1 MGNDVP
7 RLSAEEIKNR
17 QIQKVDLELRRKMQK
32 GTRYNMKVIL
42 KGERNC
48 GKSMLFK
55 RLQGQP
61 FSEAYIPS
69 TAISTAHIHWNYK
82 VSDDNVV
89 VEVWDVVD
97 KGKLSG
103 TTHYEDAIIED
114 EDETPTSEQLQLKA
128 QALAKSHEFDMM
140 KHKQGATNSPS
151 ASSGSPMF
159 GDHQLTVIDAHIVDV
174 YKHCNAV
181 LLVFDITKP
190 WTWEY
195 VKNEF
200 SKVPSGVEIA
210 VLANCKDLESKR
222 VVTQNEVQE
231 FCSKR
236 GVSVIECSSLN
247 CYGLKNLYTWLNI
260 PFLKMKINITKQ
272 QLQLLE
278 EELDF
283 GKEEVD
289 LTLKA
294 SNYND
299 YLQMLKETKKKTTI
313 GFTEELVNRKTAV
326 RKSVPANPPQN
337 STIPQQQQMH
347 PQGTTTQNQPQTPPP
362 QQPQTKPSS
371 SVTPQPTT
379 QPPKTTQP
387 PPSATTHQEKPK
399 SGGFFSAA
407 LSYFGGGSSTNKE
420 QPQPKA
426 EKIVIPQSTP
436 AQEKVDLNTFYAGD
450 AEEAFYSDEGENN
463 ASTNVTTNRSLD
475 DDEESIT
482 QPPKKTV
489 KKKGSKK
496 KSKTSKKVDS
506 DDEIEMDEVEDE
518 DDDDTDRPMM
528 DQSVN
533 ESMEE
538 LYVPMAKQ
546 SFRKTTTTS
555 SSTPTK
561 KQASPATQQPQ
572 KQPEIKK
579 EIPTLSKE
587 EIADDDA
594 GFYSD
599 DNEESNKAPT
609 HQDEHLDSFYNDN
622 EEEDEVPKV
631 QKTQKTTTTSSTKPQ
646 TPVTETKSK
655 KEDSFYDDEE
665 DETIEAKPSVVE
677 TKPVAT
683 ATISPPQPIHTNT
696 NTESVPVREPLFSS
710 ERFYDEDEEA
720 SPVVTEKPKK
730 KKATKKKSS
739 ATTGEATETKKKVKK
754 KKAPATAVASEEASV
769 SRSRP
774 ATGYEEI

>member
-1 MGNDVP
+1 
-7 RLSAEEIKNR
+7 
-17 QIQKVDLELRRKMQK
+17 
-32 GTRYNMKVIL
+32 
-42 KGERNC
+42 
-48 GKSMLFK
+48 MLFK
-55 RLQGQP
+55 RLQGLP

-103 TTHYEDAIIED
+103 TTHYEDAVIED
-114 EDETPTSEQLQLKA
+114 EDNTPTSEQLQLKA

-140 KHKQGATNSPS
+140 KHKQGVANSPS
-151 ASSGSPMF
+151 GGSGSPIF

-200 SKVPSGVEIA
+200 PKVPPGVEIA

-236 GVSVIECSSLN
+236 GVNVIECSSLN

-283 GKEEVD
+283 GKEEVE

-326 RKSVPANPPQN
+326 RKSVPAN
-337 STIPQQQQMH
+337 S
-347 PQGTTTQNQPQTPPP
+347 PQGTTISQQQTPHQGTMIQNQPQSPPPPP
-362 QQPQTKPSS
+362 QQQTQPQTKPPS
-371 SVTPQPTT
+371 SVTPQNTQPSRTAQVSPPTT
-379 QPPKTTQP
+379 TM
-387 PPSATTHQEKPK
+387 HQEKPK

-407 LSYFGGGSSTNKE
+407 LSYFGGGTSSQKE
-420 QPQPKA
+420 QPQSKA

-436 AQEKVDLNTFYAGD
+436 SQEKVDLNTFYAGD

-482 QPPKKTV
+482 QPPKKAV

-496 KSKTSKKVDS
+496 KAKASKKVES
-506 DDEIEMDEVEDE
+506 EDEEDVDEEEEDE
-518 DDDDTDRPMM
+518 DEDNDRPMM

-538 LYVPMAKQ
+538 LYVPVAKQ
-546 SFRKTTTTS
+546 SFRKPTTTS
-555 SSTPTK
+555 AVPTT
-561 KQASPATQQPQ
+561 KQASPVAQQPQ
-572 KQPEIKK
+572 KQPETVKK
-579 EIPTLSKE
+579 EIPVLSKE

-599 DNEESNKAPT
+599 DNEDSNKAASV
-609 HQDEHLDSFYNDN
+609 HKEDNLDSFYND
-622 EEEDEVPKV
+622 EEEDEEAPK
-631 QKTQKTTTTSSTKPQ
+631 KITATSSSTAKPS
-646 TPVTETKSK
+646 TPVTSTEAKGYATK
-655 KEDSFYDDEE
+655 KEDNLDSFYDDE
-665 DETIEAKPSVVE
+665 DEETKE
-677 TKPVAT
+677 TKPPTEEKSVAT
-683 ATISPPQPIHTNT
+683 ATISSPQPINS
-696 NTESVPVREPLFSS
+696 ESVSVSKPLFSS
-710 ERFYDEDEEA
+710 ERFYDEDEDA

-730 KKATKKKSS
+730 KKTTTTKKKSS
-739 ATTGEATETKKKVKK
+739 AASGETTETKKKTKK
-754 KKAPATAVASEEASV
+754 KKAPTTAATSEDAPM